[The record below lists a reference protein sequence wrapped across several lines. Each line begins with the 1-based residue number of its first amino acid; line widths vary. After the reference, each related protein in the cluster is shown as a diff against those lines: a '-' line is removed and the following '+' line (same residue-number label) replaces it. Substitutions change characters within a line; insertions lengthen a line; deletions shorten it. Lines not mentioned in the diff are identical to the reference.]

1 MLPEGFLR
9 WCAVKIR
16 IQTKSLVLIGSLY
29 DTVAA
34 RAIVASLPYSSEA
47 SVWGDEVYFSLPTT
61 GMSLEDD
68 ASDVVKPGTI
78 CYWVQGSSLALPYG
92 PTPVS
97 IEEECRLV
105 TAVNRV
111 GELEGDPR
119 RLAQIAAGDMVS
131 VSVIGADIG

>member
-1 MLPEGFLR
+1 MR
-9 WCAVKIR
+9 IR
-16 IQTKSLVLIGSLY
+16 IQTKSVVLAGRLY

-68 ASDVVKPGTI
+68 ASDVVMPGTI
-78 CYWVQGSSLALPYG
+78 CYWVQGSSLAIPYG

-97 IEEECRLV
+97 VEEECRLV

-111 GELEGDPR
+111 GELQGNPR
-119 RLAQIAAGDMVS
+119 RLAQIAAGDLVTVS
-131 VSVIGADIG
+131 LIGADAG

>member
-1 MLPEGFLR
+1 M
-9 WCAVKIR
+9 V
-16 IQTKSLVLIGSLY
+16 LVGRLY

-47 SVWGDEVYFSLPTT
+47 SIWGDEVYFSLPAT

-78 CYWVQGSSLALPYG
+78 CYWVQGSSLTLPYG

-97 IEEECRLV
+97 VEEECRLV

-119 RLAQIAAGDMVS
+119 RLAQIAAGDMVT
-131 VSVIGADIG
+131 VSLIGADAG